1 MSYCFDIIRN
11 AINSCEG
18 VDGIPYFSIER
29 ILGRLSEMCLSSKV
43 KSYSDT
49 RIFLQAI
56 NLFSTKYYL
65 QIALSP
71 DSSEAFFVLNNH
83 FFILPGEDAAIA
95 VLESLYN
102 DNLILEIQRRH
113 AEQEKNRIK
122 NERLARLKRIYME
135 SKKNESLIIPDWR
148 DL

>member
-1 MSYCFDIIRN
+1 MSENLSYCFDIIRN

-18 VDGIPYFSIER
+18 VEGTPFLSIER
-29 ILGRLSEMCLSSKV
+29 ILGRLSEMSLSSKV

-71 DSSEAFFVLNNH
+71 DSSEAFFVINNH
-83 FFILPGEDAAIA
+83 FFILPSEETAIS
-95 VLESLYN
+95 VLGALYN
-102 DNLILEIQRRH
+102 DNIILEIQRRH
-113 AEQEKNRIK
+113 AEHEKCRIK
-122 NERLARLKRIYME
+122 NERLARLKQMYRD
-135 SKKNESLIIPDWR
+135 SKR
-148 DL
+148 T